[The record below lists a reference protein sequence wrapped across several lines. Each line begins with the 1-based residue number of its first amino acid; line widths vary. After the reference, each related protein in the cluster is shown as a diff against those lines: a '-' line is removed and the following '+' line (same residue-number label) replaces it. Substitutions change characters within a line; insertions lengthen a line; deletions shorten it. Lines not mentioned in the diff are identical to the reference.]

1 MRFNPLFAVTSLA
14 ITGVIANPLTI
25 NVDTTTLFN
34 KDLSADNHYG
44 APIPPWAPNHKPGWY
59 YGTSNLCQDLL
70 CLNEIICS
78 ILNLLPL
85 NYLHCPAQPLHNP
98 SSTGDGYTQTF
109 SGLTGAIEAN
119 DYLTYGLVDTVA
131 ECKAMCNS
139 VSGCVF
145 VNTYH
150 DVNGKGGSTQ
160 LTCALFSMCH
170 SSSDANND
178 GGQTQS
184 DGSINYIVDSD
195 GWCKN
200 NKVD

>member
-70 CLNEIICS
+70 CLNE
-78 ILNLLPL
+78 
-85 NYLHCPAQPLHNP
+85 PLHNP

-109 SGLTGAIEAN
+109 SGLTGAIEAD

-150 DVNGKGGSTQ
+150 DVNGKVVWWKYSID
-160 LTCALFSMCH
+160 LRAL
-170 SSSDANND
+170 
-178 GGQTQS
+178 
-184 DGSINYIVDSD
+184 
-195 GWCKN
+195 
-200 NKVD
+200 

>member
-131 ECKAMCNS
+131 GMLYLGRYVTLLIHLVVLECKAMCNS

-145 VNTYH
+145 VNSKFSFSRC
-150 DVNGKGGSTQ
+150 VCN
-160 LTCALFSMCH
+160 LT
-170 SSSDANND
+170 
-178 GGQTQS
+178 T
-184 DGSINYIVDSD
+184 
-195 GWCKN
+195 
-200 NKVD
+200 